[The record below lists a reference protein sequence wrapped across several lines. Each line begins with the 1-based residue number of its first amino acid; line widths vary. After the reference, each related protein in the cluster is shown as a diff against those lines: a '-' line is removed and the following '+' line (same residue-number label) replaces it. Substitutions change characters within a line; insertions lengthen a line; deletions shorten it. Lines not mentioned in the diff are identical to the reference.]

1 MAFVWIHR
9 HSAADILI
17 PFEGPIGA
25 HQFAV
30 SVLMTYNAK
39 IMNYNLTNDN
49 YKSGHLEVGEVHD
62 FQISVCRDG
71 FVPFGGWEFWN
82 HEGVFMTNQHD
93 AIALGSHGVPEGF
106 IPGEFL
112 RIWKKETR
120 SKEELDAEI
129 DYYMSGET
137 QIMEELCALPY
148 SALNQ
153 SEWDEMTCE
162 LDEIRDPS
170 TRLKF
175 LQSFQNKILVR
186 NQHPQSTLV

>member
-9 HSAADILI
+9 HSAADIVV
-17 PFEGPIGA
+17 PFEGPIAA
-25 HQFAV
+25 HEYALAF
-30 SVLMTYNAK
+30 LNTYNGSK
-39 IMNYNLTNDN
+39 INYHLTPEN
-49 YKSGHLEVGEVHD
+49 YSSGHLEVGQVHD

-71 FVPFGGWEFWN
+71 YVPLGGWGFWN
-82 HEGVFMTNQHD
+82 YHGVFSTTPEE
-93 AIALGSHGVPEGF
+93 AIALGAYGVPEGF
-106 IPGEFL
+106 IPGEFI

-137 QIMEELCALPY
+137 QIMEELCCLPY
-148 SALNQ
+148 SVLNN

-170 TRLKF
+170 ARLQF
-175 LQSFQNKILVR
+175 LKRFQDKILMR
-186 NQHPQSTLV
+186 NQDPQGIFV